1 MNKSNKE
8 TMVQKKCK
16 KIKLVLTDVDG
27 VLTDGSRYYSEKGE
41 ILKKFHVKDGMGIN
55 ILLRNGIPTCIVT
68 KERSKTVVKWGKD
81 MNVKKIYQGIINK
94 EKKLSQIC
102 KEFNLK
108 EEEIAYIGDDV
119 NDIELLKKV
128 GFSAAPNDS
137 IEGVKKLVNYTCKKE
152 GGKGAF
158 REISDLILSNKFSQ
172 KKKWY

>member
-1 MNKSNKE
+1 M
-8 TMVQKKCK
+8 
-16 KIKLVLTDVDG
+16 LVA
-27 VLTDGSRYYSEKGE
+27 
-41 ILKKFHVKDGMGIN
+41 
-55 ILLRNGIPTCIVT
+55 
-68 KERSKTVVKWGKD
+68 
-81 MNVKKIYQGIINK
+81 QINK